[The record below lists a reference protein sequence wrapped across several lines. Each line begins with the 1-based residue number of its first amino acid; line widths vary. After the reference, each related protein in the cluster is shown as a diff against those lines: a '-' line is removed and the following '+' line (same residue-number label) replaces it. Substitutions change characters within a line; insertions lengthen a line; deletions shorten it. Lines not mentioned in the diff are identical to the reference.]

1 MDKDIQDVLTK
12 FNDFVAYFKGL
23 KKRLP
28 QRSLKVY
35 IVTKVDR
42 NETTIESVWLDED
55 RAREEVRED
64 RTQNSFVE
72 EMEVEDYRG

>member
-28 QRSLKVY
+28 QRSLRVY
-35 IVTKVDR
+35 VVVKEDR
-42 NETTIESVWLDED
+42 NGVELQSAWLDAD
-55 RAREEVRED
+55 RACEECAAD
-64 RTQNSFVE
+64 KTYTTFVE